1 MKNERQAVILKLI
14 AEKEIHTQEELI
26 ERLSEEGINVTQ
38 ATVSRDIRE
47 LKLLKIR
54 SDNGT
59 YKYSAPGPNDDIFD
73 ERLVDIF
80 KKVVIKIQYVGYIIC
95 IQTVRGM
102 ANAAAVSI
110 DASLSGDIIGSV
122 AGDDTIFVLVESE
135 DKASELVKEFR
146 RILNRQ

>member
-1 MKNERQAVILKLI
+1 MKNERQAIILKLI
-14 AEKEIHTQEELI
+14 AENEIHTQEELTVKVKEMHI
-26 ERLSEEGINVTQ
+26 SVTQ
-38 ATVSRDIRE
+38 DTVSMDIRE
-47 LKLLKIR
+47 LKLLKIM

-80 KKVVIKIQYVGYIIC
+80 KRVVIKVQYVGFMIC

-110 DASLSGDIIGSV
+110 DASLSNDIIGSV
-122 AGDDTIFVLVESE
+122 AGDDTVFVLVANEA
-135 DKASELVKEFR
+135 KAAELVKDFKK
-146 RILNRQ
+146 ILSW

>member
-1 MKNERQAVILKLI
+1 MKNERQAIILKLI
-14 AEKEIHTQEELI
+14 AENEIHTQEELT
-26 ERLSEEGINVTQ
+26 ERLKENNISVTQ

-47 LKLLKIR
+47 LKLLKIM
-54 SDNGT
+54 SENGT

-80 KKVVIKIQYVGYIIC
+80 KRVVIKVQYVGFMIC

-110 DASLSGDIIGSV
+110 DASLSNDIIGSV
-122 AGDDTIFVLVESE
+122 AGDDTVFVLVANEA
-135 DKASELVKEFR
+135 KAAELVKDFKK
-146 RILNRQ
+146 ILSW